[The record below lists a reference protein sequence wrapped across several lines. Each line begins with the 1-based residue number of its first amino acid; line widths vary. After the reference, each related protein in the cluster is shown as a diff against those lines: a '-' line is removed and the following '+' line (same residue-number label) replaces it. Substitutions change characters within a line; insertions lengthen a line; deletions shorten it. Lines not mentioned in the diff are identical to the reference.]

1 MDLHNAPKS
10 FSIKPR
16 TSANGH
22 FHDRAGPSITDR
34 MSDNPATQFPTN
46 WARSLNLTRHLPF
59 AIAIIAIVTAITAT
73 SHDSTLRTAEAQTFT
88 SVCDRN
94 AGIRTAILAAVTS
107 VTNCADVT
115 ATHLRTIV
123 TIDASN
129 SSISSLAAS
138 DFDSLRPQHLLLA
151 NNQLSAVPTAVVQLM
166 IHSHFSTLDLSNNQ
180 ITQLNQNDFSGAT
193 YLRTLTL
200 SGNDFSGATALHKDT
215 LDPLV
220 NLTQLYIDN
229 AGMNSL
235 PSGFLDSLTKLEIF
249 EAKSNSL
256 TGLPTGIF
264 DNNTALNF
272 VVLSGNDL
280 ANIDKDTF
288 KSNVQLLTIN
298 LDDNALTTIHADT
311 FQHNTALRVLFL
323 SRNQLTAI
331 NSQWF
336 RNLSGLNLLSLRS
349 NMIASLPANA
359 FTTTSDG
366 RTYTGPTQL
375 NQIILRDNAITTI
388 HRDAFKGLNLGQLSL
403 NDNNIVAIQR
413 GTFDSM
419 TRLQT
424 LQLYNN
430 QIARLEAGTFDKQTN
445 LETLRLES
453 NQIQSIPTGA
463 FNNLSKLTF
472 LRLDQNQINAIDA
485 DAFANLSRL
494 RFLYLNNNRITRL
507 PPTLFQSMTVLRSL
521 YLQSNLIN
529 EISANTFGRL
539 TSLTDLWIHR
549 NAIQQVHADAFTGIV
564 SVNQLLLFSNQIQ
577 SLPYGVFDGLA
588 PDMLWLQDNPGAPF
602 QLPVRTNVRASDK
615 AYIAIPHGAVYDV
628 EVEFSATHADPTA
641 NGAPATSATVAAGT
655 TASPS
660 FDLNPAP
667 GHLPRISVTPGSAP
681 TTRCFGSP
689 CYAGFQY
696 VQGAPDP
703 PTGVATRPLVNTVE
717 VSWDKPRFADGV
729 YYHEVRHRFAGGD
742 WNEWKTV
749 PLQDQQRQSTAIHN
763 LATTTPYNFQVR
775 SYSINGFS
783 PPASANAWTFVNLPV
798 ISRIEPQIVSAT
810 VVTGQQV
817 RLTANVFNM
826 QDTSANTRFDLQT
839 GPFTTNRPQ
848 LQWADGT
855 GDGAFVQTDSP
866 RSVYYTAPATPTTVI
881 ITAEAVPYGV
891 CRGHHASPAVTSDCI
906 ATFTIRVVVPGDTTS
921 PAQSQPRNPSGQIP
935 TSLSDDAGV
944 EYEVATP
951 EQGGR
956 YRAEDCETCP
966 TVTIPIGAVPNQTV
980 IGVRA
985 ATYAATS
992 MDQSANGQLVISDE
1006 HTRVVAVDRQG
1017 NRLTNYRLNIPMQ
1030 VCVPFPPAFRSR
1042 LDSAALFEFAD
1053 VPSGNRLLA
1062 SDIYTRN
1069 GKLTLCGKTDRL
1081 PTTLA
1086 PARLGAPEPSH
1097 TAESLTIHPPNAGD
1111 RAPAPLIAVIATL
1124 AGMFIIAIGVV
1135 CNRAVVARL
1144 VRI

>member
-1 MDLHNAPKS
+1 
-10 FSIKPR
+10 
-16 TSANGH
+16 
-22 FHDRAGPSITDR
+22 
-34 MSDNPATQFPTN
+34 MSDNPATQFTRS
-46 WARSLNLTRHLPF
+46 WARPLNLTRYLSF
-59 AIAIIAIVTAITAT
+59 VIAIVAIVAAITAT

-94 AGIRTAILAAVTS
+94 AGIRTAILTALTS
-107 VTNCADVT
+107 VTNCANVT
-115 ATHLRTIV
+115 AAHLRTIV

-129 SSISSLAAS
+129 SSITSLAAA

-166 IHSHFSTLDLSNNQ
+166 THSGFSTLDLSNNQ

-193 YLRTLTL
+193 HLRTLTL
-200 SGNDFSGATALHKDT
+200 SGNDFSGATALHKDA
-215 LDPLV
+215 LDPLI
-220 NLTQLYIDN
+220 NLTQLYVDN
-229 AGMNSL
+229 AGIANL
-235 PSGFLDSLTKLEIF
+235 PAEFLDSLTKLEIF

-264 DNNTALNF
+264 DNNTALKF

-288 KSNVQLLTIN
+288 KSNVRLLTIN
-298 LDDNALTTIHADT
+298 LEDNALTTLHADT
-311 FQHNTALRVLFL
+311 FQHNTALRVLYL
-323 SRNQLTAI
+323 SQNQLTAI

-336 RNLSGLNLLSLRS
+336 RNLSDLNLLSLRG

-359 FTTTSDG
+359 FATTSDG
-366 RTYTGPTQL
+366 RTFSGPTRL

-388 HRDAFKGLNLGQLSL
+388 HPDAFNGLNLGQLSL
-403 NDNNIVAIQR
+403 NDNNIAAIPR

-424 LQLYNN
+424 LHLYNN
-430 QIARLEAGTFDKQTN
+430 QIARLDAGTFDNQAN
-445 LETLRLES
+445 LEALRLDA
-453 NQIQSIPTGA
+453 NQIQSIPPGT
-463 FNNLSKLTF
+463 FNNLGNLAF
-472 LRLDQNQINAIDA
+472 LRLDLNQIDSIHA

-507 PPTLFQSMTVLRSL
+507 PPTLFRSMTVLRVL
-521 YLQSNLIN
+521 YLQSNRIN
-529 EISANTFGRL
+529 EISANTFSRL
-539 TSLTDLWIHR
+539 ANLTDLWIQR
-549 NAIQQVHADAFTGIV
+549 NAIQQVHADAFTGMV
-564 SVNQLLLFSNQIQ
+564 SVDQLLLFSNQIQ
-577 SLPYGVFDGLA
+577 SLPHGVFDGLA

-602 QLPVRTNVRASDK
+602 QLPVRTNVRESDK

-628 EVEFSATHADPTA
+628 DVEFSATHAEPTA
-641 NGAPATSATVAAGT
+641 NGAPTTSATVAAGT
-655 TASPS
+655 TASQS

-667 GHLPRISVTPGSAP
+667 GQLPRISVTPGSAP
-681 TTRCFGSP
+681 TTRCFSSP

-696 VQGAPDP
+696 VEGAPDP
-703 PTGVATRPLVNTVE
+703 PTGVATKPLVSTVE
-717 VSWDKPRFADGV
+717 VSWDKPGFADGV
-729 YYHEVRHRFAGGD
+729 YYHEVRHRFVGGD
-742 WNEWKTV
+742 WKVWKTV
-749 PLQDQQRQSTAIHN
+749 PLQDQPRQSTSIQN

-826 QDTSANTRFDLQT
+826 QDTGANARFDLQT
-839 GPFTTNRPQ
+839 RQFATNRPQ

-855 GDGAFVQTDSP
+855 GDGAFTQTDTP
-866 RSVYYTAPATPTTVI
+866 RTVYYTAPVTPSTVI
-881 ITAEAVPYGV
+881 VTAEAVPYGV

-906 ATFTIRVVVPGDTTS
+906 ATFTIQVVVPGDTTS
-921 PAQSQPRNPSGQIP
+921 PPQSQPRNPSGQIP
-935 TSLSDDAGV
+935 DSLSDDAV
-944 EYEVATP
+944 NVYEVATP

-956 YRAEDCETCP
+956 YQDENCETCP

-985 ATYAATS
+985 TTYAATP
-992 MDQSANGQLVISDE
+992 MDQGANSQLVISNL
-1006 HTRVVAVDRQG
+1006 HTRVVAIDRQG
-1017 NRLTNYRLNIPMQ
+1017 KPLTNYRLNIPMQ

-1086 PARLGAPEPSH
+1086 PARLGGTEPSH
-1097 TAESLTIHPPNAGD
+1097 TAESLTIHPPNAGG
-1111 RAPAPLIAVIATL
+1111 RAPAPVIAVIATIAAL
-1124 AGMFIIAIGVV
+1124 LMIAISFVG
-1135 CNRAVVARL
+1135 NRVIVAQRGSRP
-1144 VRI
+1144 VGRAPRYR